1 MNRKKLAYKAASLAM
16 AACMTVGMTSALTG
30 CGSKKNETITLEVYS
45 QLANYSGL
53 QTGWIADILK
63 DKFNVK
69 LKITP
74 DGDGVYETRMESG
87 DLGDIVIFGNDGDD
101 YTGAVK
107 AGVLYDWNEDDL
119 LKKEGKY
126 IYKNM
131 PDAI

>member
-1 MNRKKLAYKAASLAM
+1 M

-69 LKITP
+69 LKITAV
-74 DGDGVYETRMESG
+74 DSRCRLTDVRTIAYRGRCDHEKIIYETSPLCLRTERFF
-87 DLGDIVIFGNDGDD
+87 I
-101 YTGAVK
+101 
-107 AGVLYDWNEDDL
+107 
-119 LKKEGKY
+119 
-126 IYKNM
+126 
-131 PDAI
+131 

>member
-74 DGDGVYETRMESG
+74 DGDGVYENTYGIR
-87 DLGDIVIFGNDGDD
+87 
-101 YTGAVK
+101 
-107 AGVLYDWNEDDL
+107 
-119 LKKEGKY
+119 
-126 IYKNM
+126 
-131 PDAI
+131 

>member
-1 MNRKKLAYKAASLAM
+1 MKKKWTAL
-16 AACMTVGMTSALTG
+16 CMVFVMLFALTG

-74 DGDGVYETRMESG
+74 DGDGFYETRMESG
-87 DLGDIVIFGNDGDD
+87 DLAILLSLVMMAMIIQ
-101 YTGAVK
+101 V
-107 AGVLYDWNEDDL
+107 L
-119 LKKEGKY
+119 LKQVFCMIGTRM
-126 IYKNM
+126 IS
-131 PDAI
+131 